1 MSDKN
6 ILDAVFEVFGVV
18 KNNNNIITYENLK
31 NFYLCLTLN
40 NPKIKILFI
49 SYLLFKSK
57 ESLKYSDINN
67 NIFNLFSRDLTIQT
81 YLSLIVL
88 QIIEKLKSN
97 QKIEGKF
104 FSINFYRSMKNYK
117 NLFENYIFIK
127 NIIGASEYELKLN
140 KEEEL
145 NYICDCD
152 KFSDEKK
159 KKVI

>member
-67 NIFNLFSRDLTIQT
+67 NIFNLFSRDLKLQ
-81 YLSLIVL
+81 YNLSLIVF

-97 QKIEGKF
+97 EKLKEKYALK
-104 FSINFYRSMKNYK
+104 SFYEVMEENI

-145 NYICDCD
+145 NYICDCAN
-152 KFSDEKK
+152 FSDEKK